1 MSQLTRRSVP
11 GESFRTVGQVEILM
25 GELFRSISSLDDGVC
40 IPELVSD
47 ALDSVCCLGEAPCR
61 ELEGSLA
68 LASSGV
74 ERMRELFGTLSAL
87 SGELEDR
94 LCRYSV

>member
-1 MSQLTRRSVP
+1 MSQITTRSVP

-25 GELFRSISSLDDGVC
+25 GELLRSISSLDDGVC

-47 ALDSVCCLGEAPCR
+47 ALDSVCYFGEAPCG
-61 ELEGSLA
+61 ELEGALT
-68 LASSGV
+68 LASSGI
-74 ERMRELFGTLSAL
+74 ERMRELFGALSAL
-87 SGELEDR
+87 SKELEDR